1 MYPKETLK
9 SIQKMYQSGIV
20 MKEIADEFGFTEQGM
35 RSFCY
40 GLYLIGIITEEQQAK
55 RRRILKKKEWE
66 DRNRER
72 NEKIRKMFEE
82 EGKSARVIA
91 EEVSLTEFGVRSV
104 INAKGFAKKKTPY
117 PKNLV
122 HAIMQNQELENIE
135 YYWGVIE
142 PIIIKLK
149 EREQFV
155 IKEKYDNDKTYA
167 QIGESLG
174 VSRQRAKSICAYSFQ
189 KIRSTKEVQEI
200 IKIGIYENRK

>member
-1 MYPKETLK
+1 MSPNETLK

-40 GLYLIGIITEEQQAK
+40 GLYLIGIITEEQQTK

-72 NEKIRKMFEE
+72 NEKIRKMCEE
-82 EGKSARVIA
+82 DGKSARVIA

-122 HAIMQNQELENIE
+122 QAIMQNQELENIE
-135 YYWGVIE
+135 YYWGVIA

-155 IKEKYDNDKTYA
+155 IKEKYENDKTYA
-167 QIGESLG
+167 QIGENLG

-189 KIRSTKEVQEI
+189 KIRNTKEVQEI